1 MTVIWNNSQT
11 NYKKEREA
19 QSWVRFAT
27 VVEQVVKSLGV
38 LNISTITL

>member
-1 MTVIWNNSQT
+1 MEKRLNKLQ
-11 NYKKEREA
+11 KEREA
-19 QSWVRFAT
+19 LPWVRFAA